1 MPRDN
6 KNWWLIK
13 NNLSGIIKRTHL
25 WDVSHFKNVLFIQY
39 VCWFWSKEEKKLNFT
54 ICFTNLWRKEIRK
67 NVSILPIKC
76 LCIVYNILLEN
87 YFHVCLGNS
96 FQRWSLSVPS
106 DGWKSPSVT
115 LLAVKCTVSEKNTD
129 SVMNNTYVVC
139 YSPTFTF

>member
-1 MPRDN
+1 M
-6 KNWWLIK
+6 
-13 NNLSGIIKRTHL
+13 
-25 WDVSHFKNVLFIQY
+25 
-39 VCWFWSKEEKKLNFT
+39 CWFCSKEEKKLNFA

-76 LCIVYNILLEN
+76 LCIVCNILLEN

-129 SVMNNTYVVC
+129 SVMNNMYVVC
-139 YSPTFTF
+139 YSPTFTFKLKAFKRHERGEWFERRRMLSWIHHQKQHMDKPKWCK

>member
-1 MPRDN
+1 MTE
-6 KNWWLIK
+6 KK
-13 NNLSGIIKRTHL
+13 NLSDIIKRTHL
-25 WDVSHFKNVLFIQY
+25 WDVSHSKNVLFIQHVY
-39 VCWFWSKEEKKLNFT
+39 WFCNKEEKKLKFA

-76 LCIVYNILLEN
+76 LSIVCNILLEN

-106 DGWKSPSVT
+106 NGWKSPSVT
-115 LLAVKCTVSEKNTD
+115 LLVVKCTVSEKNTA
-129 SVMNNTYVVC
+129 SVMSNMYVVR